1 MGDKLILNIKEEVD
15 KVIEQ
20 SARAMACMI
29 DEGEKI
35 ERTISGPHDNVHH
48 PKHYEIVPG
57 VEAIDVIRAVTGD
70 SFVGYCRG
78 NALKYLIR
86 ADHKGGVEDLKKA
99 MVYIDWEIKERE
111 K

>member
-1 MGDKLILNIKEEVD
+1 MEDKLILNIKEKAD

-20 SARAMACMI
+20 SAR
-29 DEGEKI
+29 ERREEI
-35 ERTISGPHDNVHH
+35 EQEITRLQDNVHH

-70 SFVGYCRG
+70 SFAGYCRG

>member
-1 MGDKLILNIKEEVD
+1 MENKPILNLKEEAD

-20 SARAMACMI
+20 SMR
-29 DEGEKI
+29 EKREEL
-35 ERTISGPHDNVHH
+35 EREITRLHDNVHH
-48 PKHYEIVPG
+48 PKHYEIAPD

-70 SFVGYCRG
+70 SFAGYCRG

-111 K
+111 G